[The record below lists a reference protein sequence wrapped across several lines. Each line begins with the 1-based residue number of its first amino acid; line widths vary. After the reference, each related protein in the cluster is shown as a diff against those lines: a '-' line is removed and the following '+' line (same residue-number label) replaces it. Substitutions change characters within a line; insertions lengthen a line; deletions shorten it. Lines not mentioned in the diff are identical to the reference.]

1 MEPEAR
7 STGGNTGNCAQLAS
21 SHDTGH
27 KALMPGVTPT
37 QAAHIERL
45 WSTLRTKLKFAAQ
58 AEFGGIG
65 RKAAKDAR
73 HETSVE
79 IYGSIGYTYMPL
91 VQVQLLS

>member
-1 MEPEAR
+1 
-7 STGGNTGNCAQLAS
+7 
-21 SHDTGH
+21 
-27 KALMPGVTPT
+27 MPGVTPT

-79 IYGSIGYTYMPL
+79 IYGSIG
-91 VQVQLLS
+91 